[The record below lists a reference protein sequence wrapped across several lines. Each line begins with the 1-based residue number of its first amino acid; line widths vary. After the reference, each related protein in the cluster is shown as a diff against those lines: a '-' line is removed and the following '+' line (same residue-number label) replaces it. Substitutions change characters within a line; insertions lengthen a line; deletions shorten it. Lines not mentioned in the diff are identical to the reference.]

1 MGLTRRGLL
10 KPLSAAAAMAATTV
24 LVAGG
29 AAASGTTAAGAGAAA
44 VPADLVPADGVPVH
58 GPAPAARA
66 DLSHH
71 GYVSLWGDHIAI
83 RIRSENQGPTDVT
96 ASTVRL
102 RFSAPLAA
110 SQELPYGCLRAGGA
124 TVLCETGGLRA
135 AGGARQTALD
145 LTLAGSAD
153 EVVVRL
159 DTVWN
164 GGARDTD
171 RKNDVHEV
179 LAPATGDAYAF

>member
-1 MGLTRRGLL
+1 MGLTRKGLL
-10 KPLSAAAAMAATTV
+10 RPLSAAVAMAATTV
-24 LVAGG
+24 LVAGAAAAPVDVDPVEVAPAPG
-29 AAASGTTAAGAGAAA
+29 AAA
-44 VPADLVPADGVPVH
+44 
-58 GPAPAARA
+58 PAPRA

-83 RIRSENQGPTDVT
+83 RIRSENRGPSDVT
-96 ASTVRL
+96 ASTVRV

-110 SQELPYGCLRAGGA
+110 SQELPYGCLRGGKA
-124 TVLCETGGLRA
+124 TVLCETGGLRS

-145 LTLAGSAD
+145 LTLAGSPD

-159 DTVWN
+159 DTVWS

-171 RKNDVHEV
+171 RTNDVHEV

>member
-1 MGLTRRGLL
+1 
-10 KPLSAAAAMAATTV
+10 MAATTV
-24 LVAGG
+24 LA
-29 AAASGTTAAGAGAAA
+29 AGAAA
-44 VPADLVPADGVPVH
+44 APVDVDPVDAASAP
-58 GPAPAARA
+58 GAAAAPAAPVPRA

-71 GYVSLWGDHIAI
+71 GHVSLWGDHIAI
-83 RIRSENQGPTDVT
+83 RIRSENRGPSDVT

-110 SQELPYGCLRAGGA
+110 SQELPYGCLRGGKA
-124 TVLCETGGLRA
+124 TVLCETGGLRS

-145 LTLAGSAD
+145 LTLAGSPD

-159 DTVWN
+159 DTVWS

-171 RKNDVHEV
+171 RTNDVHEV